1 MKNLIRDAYG
11 RELNS
16 LRLLVTS
23 ECNYRCFFCHLEG
36 DPLGEPARPGSK
48 PPLLTPEDYSIV
60 AEAAWKLGIRSFKIT
75 GGEPLIRRDI
85 VSIVEAVNS
94 SAPGSDISMTTNG
107 VLLESLAS
115 NLRDAGLK
123 RINVSLHSLRRDRYK
138 FITGVDGLD
147 RVLRGLDAA
156 INAGFRVKINALI
169 LYGVNHDEVFDLV
182 EFSKVKGVILQLIEL
197 IPVGLGAKLLK
208 THRFSLA
215 SIEEKLRELGA
226 RVEVREL
233 HYRPIYRLPNGA
245 IVEIVRPYSNPIF
258 CSGCNRLRI
267 DSSGRLSPCINW
279 RGERISILE
288 YIRRAKSREEAVL
301 YAMKAL
307 IEANW
312 LRRPFY
318 LFKRDTIMPQQTIRI
333 NGTRLLIPKKTLDLE
348 GFEELRAQKLVV
360 GGLESTAHS
369 L

>member
-1 MKNLIRDAYG
+1 MKNFIRDAYG

-85 VSIVEAVNS
+85 IDIVEAVNS

-115 NLRDAGLK
+115 KLRDAGLK

-197 IPVGLGAKLLK
+197 IPVGLGSKLLK
-208 THRFSLA
+208 THRFSLS
-215 SIEEKLRELGA
+215 SIEEKFVEMGA
-226 RVEVREL
+226 KVEVREL
-233 HYRPIYRLPNGA
+233 HYRPIYKLPDGA
-245 IVEIVRPYSNPIF
+245 IVEVVKPYSNPIF
-258 CSGCNRLRI
+258 CSGCNRLRL

-279 RGERISILE
+279 RGERINILE
-288 YIRRAKSREEAVL
+288 YIRKAKSRDEAVL
-301 YAMKAL
+301 ATIKAFL
-307 IEANW
+307 EANW

-318 LFKRDTIMPQQTIRI
+318 LFNKDIIMPQQTLRI
-333 NGTRLLIPKKTLDLE
+333 NGERIQIPKKTSDLKV
-348 GFEELRAQKLVV
+348 FEELKVRIPAVES
-360 GGLESTAHS
+360 LESIARK
-369 L
+369 